1 MSKLT
6 SKPSEPAKPIFA
18 LVDVNNFYV
27 SCERAFEPRLQNV
40 PMVVLSN
47 NDGCAV
53 ARSQEVKDLGI
64 KMSQPWFKMKD
75 LAQQH
80 GIVAYS
86 SNYALYGDMSNRA
99 TAVLRQF
106 CPDIE
111 VYSIDESFLQV
122 QGLAPLYGGH
132 TRMGQSIRQR
142 VLQWTGLPVCVG
154 FGPTKTLA
162 KFANH
167 LAKKNPAFA
176 GVCDLASFDTPTLSH
191 WMAQYPVTEVWGV
204 GRRIGERLKTLGV
217 ATIQDLASI
226 EPKILRNQ
234 FGVVLER
241 TAHELRGTS
250 CLALEDV
257 LPDKQQI
264 MSSRSFGKPVV
275 SHFELAESVS
285 WHVAAAGEKLRRQSS
300 FAGAIYVFV
309 QTNRFREDQKQYNA
323 GLVMSLPE
331 ATNDTLALTKYALR
345 VLKRLYRP
353 DYIYKKCGIMLMDL
367 SEQMHQQTSLIAS
380 AIDPRSIQKMQ
391 ALDAI
396 NERFGRGMIR
406 SAACGTSKRWAMRS
420 EARSPRYTTQWDEL
434 PVAQ

>member
-1 MSKLT
+1 MSST
-6 SKPSEPAKPIFA
+6 TATAKPMFA

-64 KMSQPWFKMKD
+64 KMGQPWFKMKD
-75 LAQQH
+75 LAKQH

-122 QGLAPLYGGH
+122 QGLAHIYGGH
-132 TRMGQSIRQR
+132 TSMGQGIRQR

-154 FGPTKTLA
+154 FAPTKTLA

-167 LAKKNPAFA
+167 LAKKNLAFA
-176 GVCDLASFDTPTLSH
+176 GVCDLASFDTATLH
-191 WMAQYPVTEVWGV
+191 DWMAKYDVTEVWGV
-204 GRRIGERLKTLGV
+204 GRRIGERLRTLGV
-217 ATIQDLASI
+217 NTVLDLVKI
-226 EPKILRNQ
+226 EPKILRTQ

-250 CLALEDV
+250 CLAMEDV
-257 LPDKQQI
+257 IPDKQQI
-264 MSSRSFGKPVV
+264 MSSRSFGKPVQTLY
-275 SHFELAESVS
+275 ELVESVS
-285 WHVAAAGEKLRRQSS
+285 WHVAAASEKLRRQRSY
-300 FAGAIYVFV
+300 AGAIYVFI

-331 ATNDTLALTKYALR
+331 PTSDTLALNKHALR
-345 VLKRLYRP
+345 VLKRVYRP
-353 DYIYKKCGIMLMDL
+353 DFIYKKCGIMLLDL
-367 SEQMHQQTSLIAS
+367 SEEIHQQASFMTSTLDTRS
-380 AIDPRSIQKMQ
+380 AQKMQ

-396 NERFGRGMIR
+396 NERFGRGIIR

-420 EARSPRYTTQWDEL
+420 ETRSPRYTTQWDEL
-434 PVAQ
+434 PVARADG